1 MTNFAYLRVSTN
13 QQDTEN
19 QKLSVLDYCNRHHL
33 VPVHYIEDTSSGKL
47 PWQSRPIGNILEK
60 ANSDDHI
67 IVAEVSRLGRSTLQV
82 LEILEHAA
90 TQQVSVHIAK
100 SNMMLDGSMQ
110 STITATI
117 LGLAAQIE
125 REFIATRTKE
135 ALSQRKAKGIKLGRP
150 TGQATILKLDIER
163 EHIIQ
168 YLKKGVSKRSIARI
182 IECSP
187 ATLYTWLKRRNIKWS
202 LLSVTFLF
210 FVSPAYLF
218 FAPPTP
224 FASPLPPH
232 KSTPEDRNDLSSS
245 VRRSDNYHYHAF
257 YRFSISKRKA
267 LLFTSN
273 VMAC

>member
-100 SNMMLDGSMQ
+100 SNMMMDGSMQ

-125 REFIATRTKE
+125 REFISTRTKE
-135 ALSQRKAKGIKLGRP
+135 ALFQCKAKGIKLGRP

-187 ATLYTWLKRRNIKWS
+187 ATLYTWLKRRNIK
-202 LLSVTFLF
+202 
-210 FVSPAYLF
+210 
-218 FAPPTP
+218 
-224 FASPLPPH
+224 
-232 KSTPEDRNDLSSS
+232 
-245 VRRSDNYHYHAF
+245 
-257 YRFSISKRKA
+257 
-267 LLFTSN
+267 
-273 VMAC
+273 